1 MFTFLFFG
9 DTIILLAKLENKM
22 KKLLTI
28 LKNTFVVFC
37 LIVTFIGVFAWDLV
51 NVWINAFI

>member
-1 MFTFLFFG
+1 
-9 DTIILLAKLENKM
+9 M

-28 LKNTFVVFC
+28 LKNIFVVFF
-37 LIVTFIGVFAWDLV
+37 LIVTFIGVLAWDLV

>member
-1 MFTFLFFG
+1 
-9 DTIILLAKLENKM
+9 M

-37 LIVTFIGVFAWDLV
+37 LIVTFIGVFVWDLV

>member
-1 MFTFLFFG
+1 M
-9 DTIILLAKLENKM
+9 LAKLENKM